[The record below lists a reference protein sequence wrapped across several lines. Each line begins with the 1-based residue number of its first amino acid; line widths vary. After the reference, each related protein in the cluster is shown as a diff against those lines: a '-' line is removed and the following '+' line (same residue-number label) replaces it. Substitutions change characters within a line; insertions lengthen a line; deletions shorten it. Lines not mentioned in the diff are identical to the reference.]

1 MKYFTKSQIDEI
13 QKALATWGMRDTDFD
28 DASILRETDF
38 IAIVRDGMNRKIS
51 PSVFCKAAAEYVADT
66 LTVKSAYDIAVENG
80 FEGTEEEWLETLFL
94 AQVIDNLNSTDAT
107 KALSAKQGKVL
118 KDMINNLPS
127 YTVKSWSQIK
137 NSTIDSDSTQVLAN
151 AKTAYEL
158 YRRRVAG
165 VSVSWPT
172 LSLTL
177 GDSSTLTANLTHT
190 HPSYEQ
196 AIAALQQAV
205 ETGTGGSGNAS
216 LVDNGSYYTL
226 GVGNVQTDI
235 YSKNQI
241 DGKKITIADLPVG
254 LGESLSTSALKTA
267 LGITGSGTTSN
278 VILSKEGGYDVL
290 SVTIG
295 SETTTDTFYNK
306 TQIDNMLSGGGGGGT
321 GTTYKLEG
329 DVTGGNGVTILTT
342 TIGEKK
348 VTTEKLADNAVTG
361 IKIKDGEVTGLKFNS
376 QAKSIT
382 LWGKQFNIGGANG
395 TTATTVTGDLTNVGK
410 INFTPQQSATS
421 PSETVNIL
429 EVVNATVNGETVRVL
444 HSTLPFYS
452 NSFISAGGLNASSGG
467 GGGSLPAGS
476 AGKYLKYVN
485 GSWQAADV
493 TIADL
498 KNPSFSYVDDG
509 DILRYD
515 DTTEKWINTP
525 FFDYLTIMTDAG
537 TASTD
542 KILKYTAATQTWGLA
557 DVSSGGGSSY
567 NFDSDS
573 FTVNTDTSPATVSLN
588 YAASAKCGGI
598 SLWTDPAG
606 QVSATLTSS
615 GQNYAVQMEQ
625 SGRLFVNVPSGG
637 YTLPTASSSTLG
649 GVKVGSGLTINSSGV
664 LSVTGGGGGSSYS
677 FNSDSFSI
685 SSNIVS
691 LKAATDSTLGGIMV
705 GDGLDITSGGTLSVD
720 AATASSFGGFKLWSD
735 SLVSDSAVNSASS
748 TTNKY
753 YRVELTSAGKLCV
766 NVPWTG
772 GSGGGGDEN
781 VIEAITLNGSSLP
794 ISSKTAAMSLSLNGT
809 ALPVSSGAINIDLTS
824 YVTSSS
830 LSTELAD
837 YLPLS
842 GGTMTGTINSRA
854 LVPTA
859 DRTYSLG
866 SSSYSYDTLYIDTIV
881 LTNGSNTVNIS
892 LDQTGDVLIDG
903 NLVVT
908 GSVTAGASS

>member
-158 YRRRVAG
+158 YRRRVSG
-165 VSVSWPT
+165 VNVSWPT

-190 HPSYEQ
+190 HPAYEQ

-306 TQIDNMLSGGGGGGT
+306 TQIDSMLSGGGGGGT

-361 IKIKDGEVTGLKFNS
+361 IKIKDGEITGLKLNS

-410 INFTPQQSATS
+410 INFTPQQAATS
-421 PSETVNIL
+421 PSENVNVL
-429 EVVNATVNGETVRVL
+429 EVVNATVNGETIQVL

-485 GSWQAADV
+485 GLWQAADV

-498 KNPSFSYVDDG
+498 KNPALSYVDDG

-515 DTTEKWINTP
+515 DTTDKWINTP

-542 KILKYTAATQTWGLA
+542 KILKYNATNQTWGLA
-557 DVSSGGGSSY
+557 DVPSGGGSSY
-567 NFDSDS
+567 NFNSDS
-573 FTVNTDTSPATVSLN
+573 FTVNTGTSPATVSLN
-588 YAASAKCGGI
+588 YAAPAKCGGF

-606 QVSATLTSS
+606 QVSAQLTTS

-625 SGRLFVNVPSGG
+625 SGRLFVNVPSGS

-649 GVKVGSGLTINSSGV
+649 GIKVGSGLTINSSGV
-664 LSVTGGGGGSSYS
+664 LSVSGGGGTSYT
-677 FNSDSFSI
+677 FDSDNFTV
-685 SSNIVS
+685 SNNVVS
-691 LKAATDSTLGGIMV
+691 LNAA
-705 GDGLDITSGGTLSVD
+705 
-720 AATASSFGGFKLWSD
+720 
-735 SLVSDSAVNSASS
+735 
-748 TTNKY
+748 
-753 YRVELTSAGKLCV
+753 EAGKLGGFSLWSVDPVSSPTVNSLSTTSGRYYAVQRNQSGQLYV
-766 NVPWTG
+766 NVPWSS
-772 GSGGGGDEN
+772 GSGGTTYTAGTGISISAQN
-781 VIEAITLNGSSLP
+781 VISADMSA
-794 ISSKTAAMSLSLNGT
+794 ISSGINLS
-809 ALPVSSGAINIDLTS
+809 
-824 YVTSSS
+824 
-830 LSTELAD
+830 D

-892 LDQTGDVLIDG
+892 LNQAGDVLIDG

-908 GSVTAGASS
+908 GAVTAGASS